1 MKHRLLT
8 LLAAVLALAPGAASS
23 ADEPVFV
30 DPDTARWQVEHVD
43 ASFDTFYFG
52 LPGDLPIS
60 GDWDC
65 DGIDSA
71 GMWRSETGFMYLQ
84 DDATGVAQESLFLG
98 EAGHVPLAG
107 DWNGDG
113 CDTVGVYDP
122 SRGRVW
128 LSNDLEPGFDVSYFF
143 GIPGD
148 RAFVG
153 DFDEDGIDEIGLH
166 RESSGFVY
174 LRMTHSTGIANSE
187 FWYGV
192 GGDRIV
198 TGDWDQDGD
207 DTVAVFRPS
216 AQRFYIQ
223 NENVTAFA
231 DASYPYLLPHAL
243 PVSGNFQ
250 EFVPP
255 PPPPPG
261 SRARSFTLAASG
273 DFLIHSAVYQAA
285 SDYAG
290 GDGYD
295 FSPMLEPIAPIVGA
309 ADFAICHLEVP
320 LSPDSTNLSSYPQFQ
335 SPAELADAIAGA
347 GYDSCSVASNH
358 TIDKGET
365 GVRNTLGVLDA
376 AGLQHA
382 GAARGPEEDVP
393 SLYDIN
399 GVTVGHL
406 SYTYGL
412 NGLVVPSGKG
422 YLVNVTGTDQILAD
436 AAWAKQNGAEFVVV
450 SMHWGVEYT
459 VDPTSTQRQQAEAI
473 LASPDVDFIL
483 GHHAHV
489 IQPIGRVGNEYVV
502 YGMGNFLS
510 NQRSGNVRVGTED
523 GVIVQ
528 AKVWE
533 QPDGTFSVS
542 YIDYTPTYVEAGTF
556 RILPVAET
564 LNDPATSTD
573 LAAALQTSWDRTQQ
587 RIHRLGSIGVTPTSI
602 PQ

>member
-1 MKHRLLT
+1 MKHRFLILIAGLLM
-8 LLAAVLALAPGAASS
+8 LAPGVVSS

-30 DPDTARWQVEHVD
+30 DPDTARWQVEHAD
-43 ASFDTFYFG
+43 ASVDTFYFG
-52 LPGDLPIS
+52 LPGDIPLS

-71 GMWRSETGFMYLQ
+71 GMWRSDTGFMYLQ
-84 DDATGVAQESLFLG
+84 DDATGVAQEHLFLG
-98 EAGHVPLAG
+98 DTRHVPLAG
-107 DWNGDG
+107 DWDGDG

-122 SRGRVW
+122 TRGEVW
-128 LSNDLEPGFDVSYFF
+128 LSNDLDSGYELNYFF
-143 GIPGD
+143 GVPGD
-148 RAFVG
+148 KAFVG
-153 DFDEDGIDEIGLH
+153 DFDEDGVDEIGLH
-166 RESSGFVY
+166 RESSGLVY
-174 LRMTHSTGIANSE
+174 LRMSHSTGIADSE
-187 FWYGV
+187 FWYGI

-198 TGDWDQDGD
+198 SGDWDQDGD

-216 AQRFYIQ
+216 AQRFYIL
-223 NENVTAFA
+223 NANATAFA
-231 DASYPYLLPHAL
+231 DASFPYVLPRAI

-255 PPPPPG
+255 EPPEN
-261 SRARSFTLAASG
+261 RFRTFTLAASG

-285 SDYAG
+285 AAYAG
-290 GDGYD
+290 GDGFD
-295 FSPMLEPIAPIVGA
+295 FSPMLEPIAPIVSA

-320 LSPDSTNLSSYPQFQ
+320 LSPDSTNLSSYPQFN

-358 TIDKGET
+358 TIDKGES

-393 SLYDIN
+393 SLYNIN

-436 AAWAKQNGAEFVVV
+436 AAAARAAGAEFVVV

-473 LASPDVDFIL
+473 LSSPNVDFIL

-489 IQPIGRVGNEYVV
+489 IQPIGKVGKEFVV

-523 GVIVQ
+523 GLLIQ

-542 YIDYTPTYVEAGTF
+542 YIDYTPTYVEEGTF
-556 RILPVAET
+556 RILPVADT
-564 LNDPATSTD
+564 LNDPSTSTG
-573 LAAALQTSWDRTQQ
+573 LAAALQTSWDRTQD
-587 RIHRLGSIGVTPTSI
+587 RVNRLGTHGVEPTST

>member
-8 LLAAVLALAPGAASS
+8 VLAALMVLAPSTASS

-43 ASFDTFYFG
+43 ATFDTFYFG
-52 LPGDLPIS
+52 LPGDIPIS

-71 GMWRSETGFMYLQ
+71 GMWRPETGFMYLQ
-84 DDATGVAQESLFLG
+84 DDATGVAHERLFLG

-107 DWNGDG
+107 DWDGDG
-113 CDTVGVYDP
+113 CDTVGVYVP
-122 SRGRVW
+122 SNGRVW
-128 LSNDLEPGFDVSYFF
+128 LSNDLEPGFDVNYYF
-143 GIPGD
+143 GVPGD
-148 RAFVG
+148 RPFVG

-166 RESSGFVY
+166 RQTTGFVY

-187 FWYGV
+187 FYFGV

-198 TGDWDQDGD
+198 SGDWDQDGD
-207 DTVAVFRPS
+207 DTVGVFRPGDG
-216 AQRFYIQ
+216 RFYLQ
-223 NENVTAFA
+223 NDNVTAFA
-231 DASYPYLLPHAL
+231 DASYPYPIPQAI
-243 PVSGNFQ
+243 PVSGVYQ
-250 EFVPP
+250 EFVPSP
-255 PPPPPG
+255 RPE
-261 SRARSFTLAASG
+261 SRYRSFTLAASG

-285 SDYAG
+285 AGYAG

-295 FSPMLEPIAPIVGA
+295 FSPMLEPIKPIVTA

-320 LSPDSTNLSSYPQFQ
+320 LSPDSTNLSSYPQFN

-347 GYDSCSVASNH
+347 GYDTCSVASNH
-358 TIDKGET
+358 TIDKGEA

-382 GAARGPEEDVP
+382 GAARGPEEDTP
-393 SLYDIN
+393 SLYDVN

-412 NGLVVPSGKG
+412 NGLVVPAGKG
-422 YLVNVTGTDQILAD
+422 YLVNVTGVEQILAD
-436 AAWAKQNGAEFVVV
+436 AARAKSQGAEFVVV
-450 SMHWGVEYT
+450 SMHWGNEYT
-459 VDPTSTQRQQAEAI
+459 VDPTSTQRQQAQTI
-473 LASPDVDFIL
+473 LASPDIDLIL

-489 IQPIGRVGNEYVV
+489 IQPIGQVDGEYVV

-510 NQRSGNVRVGTED
+510 NQRSGNTRVGTED
-523 GVIVQ
+523 GVLVQ

-533 QPDGTFSVS
+533 QPDGSFSVS
-542 YIDYTPTYVEAGTF
+542 YIDYTPTYVEEGTF

-564 LNDPATSTD
+564 LNDLSTSSA
-573 LAAALQTSWDRTQQ
+573 LAAALQTSWDRTQE
-587 RIHRLGSIGVTPTSI
+587 RINRLGTPGVSPTST
-602 PQ
+602 PK